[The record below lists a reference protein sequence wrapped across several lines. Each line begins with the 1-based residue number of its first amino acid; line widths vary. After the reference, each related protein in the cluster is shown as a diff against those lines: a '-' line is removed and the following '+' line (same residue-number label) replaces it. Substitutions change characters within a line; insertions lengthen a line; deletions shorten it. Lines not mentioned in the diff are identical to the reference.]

1 MAYTEAEVD
10 VNYASVVFKSDK
22 QLQFRGKA
30 DEESLYSNIKLEK
43 DDHAFVTDDA
53 SLSLAAAGV
62 ADGRRHYWQHLA
74 YCAALCGALFLG
86 VMAVILYHRRVSHL
100 LSENQNLT
108 AQVLALESKNRN
120 MQAKLNV
127 SRAQWTIDN
136 YCTVTTEY
144 GRCCEACETGW
155 KHFAPHCYLFN
166 DTDRKTWDAA
176 RKECVGKNSQL
187 ALVENERDKEF
198 IQENCRKSNSTLGYW
213 LGLKMV
219 SRQWKWLDST
229 AANKTQISWIPDT
242 DSIREGWC
250 AISVAEHHNSK
261 PKAVKCRDRH
271 WWICKKMA
279 LVL

>member
-43 DDHAFVTDDA
+43 DDHAFV
-53 SLSLAAAGV
+53 
-62 ADGRRHYWQHLA
+62 
-74 YCAALCGALFLG
+74 
-86 VMAVILYHRRVSHL
+86 
-100 LSENQNLT
+100 
-108 AQVLALESKNRN
+108 
-120 MQAKLNV
+120 
-127 SRAQWTIDN
+127 
-136 YCTVTTEY
+136 TEY